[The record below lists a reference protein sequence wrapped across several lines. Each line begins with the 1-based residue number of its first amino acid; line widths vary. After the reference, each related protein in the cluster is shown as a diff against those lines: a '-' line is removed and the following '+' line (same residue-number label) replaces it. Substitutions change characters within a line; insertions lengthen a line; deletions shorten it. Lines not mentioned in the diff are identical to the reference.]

1 MCIYTRML
9 DDHYSHH
16 CHIIKLLWYSGELYK
31 DYLFI
36 DKILKSGQL
45 KSIYKHYTQ
54 IWNDELI
61 SAFEV

>member
-1 MCIYTRML
+1 ML

-16 CHIIKLLWYSGELYK
+16 YHIIKLLWYNGELYK
-31 DYLFI
+31 DYLFT
-36 DKILKSGQL
+36 DKILKSGQR

-61 SAFEV
+61 LAFEV